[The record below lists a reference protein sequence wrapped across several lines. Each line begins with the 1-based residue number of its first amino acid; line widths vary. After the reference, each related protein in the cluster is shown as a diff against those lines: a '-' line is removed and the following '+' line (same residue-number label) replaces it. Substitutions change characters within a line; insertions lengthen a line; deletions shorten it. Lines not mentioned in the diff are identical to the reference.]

1 MYQHFTFQIQTI
13 SLNFFRFRFLL
24 NLHQHTTCASPCFY
38 LFVSF
43 TFCQFESALPDFSYT
58 WCSHVPL
65 PFSGSH
71 AFSCTVYAPVLLC
84 VSHFLSHFTLCTILC
99 LKAHLYLVCILSVL
113 GLPAAEYSTCM
124 YLYFCQQDKRC
135 KTISSTRMSC
145 SCKADITWLC
155 LALLCG
161 IWLSLLSTWAF
172 WFCKAAAKNL
182 NPRQGLSK
190 ALTRSIAISQQFP
203 LRKHTN

>member
-1 MYQHFTFQIQTI
+1 M
-13 SLNFFRFRFLL
+13 LL
-24 NLHQHTTCASPCFY
+24 PICI
-38 LFVSF
+38 SF
-43 TFCQFESALPDFSYT
+43 TFCQFESGLPDFTHDVVMCLY
-58 WCSHVPL
+58 
-65 PFSGSH
+65 PFQSPMSSLVL
-71 AFSCTVYAPVLLC
+71 FMLLSCCLC
-84 VSHFLSHFTLCTILC
+84 VSHFLSHFTLCTTLH
-99 LKAHLYLVCILSVL
+99 LKAHLCLFSILSVL

-145 SCKADITWLC
+145 SYKADITWLC

-161 IWLSLLSTWAF
+161 IWLSLLSAWAF

-182 NPRQGLSK
+182 NPMEGLYK
-190 ALTRSIAISQQFP
+190 ALTLSTAISQQFP